1 MGLHAM
7 RRLER
12 ISAQLGLAV
21 VMSGALLNAQ
31 AQSSPT
37 APQPTEPFDVVME
50 RYIAEGLQR
59 NLALQGETLEVEK
72 AAEALSEARAR
83 FFPEVSLEA
92 RYSRAE
98 GGREF
103 SFPLGSALNPVY
115 STLNEMLIAQG
126 QEPRFPT
133 VQDETVPFLR
143 EREQDTRI
151 TVRQPLFAPAIPA
164 AVRAQRALLD
174 ASSYRRMAIG
184 RALRRDITLGYV
196 EWLKARSAVEIVQ
209 ASEELLNENLRV
221 NQSLFD
227 NGKITED
234 QVLRARAE
242 QLAVEQQKREMESLR
257 TQAQSYFNFLLNRD
271 LQTPIEVTNAPT
283 RPSEGARALEQLWA
297 NALDRRP
304 EVAQLD
310 RLQQASDEQVRIA
323 RHRRWPTLSLGFDGG
338 TQGEGY
344 RVGDGYNFGIAS
356 LVFTW
361 RLFDGGADASRV
373 AQARASQRQLVL
385 REEEIAQQ
393 IRLEV
398 QQAFDRLQTARASL
412 ATAQARAEASRAAFR
427 IASRKRDEG
436 VINQVEFI
444 DARSTL
450 TSAELN
456 YAITQFDVLARQA
469 ELEYATSDGELAID
483 SGV

>member
-1 MGLHAM
+1 M
-7 RRLER
+7 RSLKRTL
-12 ISAQLGLAV
+12 AKLGIAAAL
-21 VMSGALLNAQ
+21 SGALLTAQ
-31 AQSSPT
+31 AQTSPAT
-37 APQPTEPFDVVME
+37 TPPPSEPFDVVIE

-59 NLALQGETLEVEK
+59 NLALQSETLEVEK
-72 AAEALSEARAR
+72 AAQALSEARAR

-103 SFPLGSALNPVY
+103 SLPLGSALNPVY
-115 STLNEMLIAQG
+115 STLNEMLVAQG
-126 QEPRFPT
+126 QEPPFPGI
-133 VQDETVPFLR
+133 QDETVNFLR
-143 EREQDTRI
+143 EREQDTRVI
-151 TVRQPLFAPAIPA
+151 VRQPLFAPAIPA

-184 RALRRDITLGYV
+184 RALRRDITLGYIN
-196 EWLKARSAVEIVQ
+196 WLKARSSVAIVQ
-209 ASEELLNENLRV
+209 ASEVLLNENLRV

-242 QLAVEQQKREMESLR
+242 LLAVVQQKREIESLR

-271 LQTPIEVTNAPT
+271 LQASIEITNAPASA
-283 RPSEGARALEQLWA
+283 SESARALEQLWA
-297 NALDRRP
+297 SALDRRP
-304 EVAQLD
+304 EVAQLE
-310 RLQQASDEQVRIA
+310 RLQHASGEQVRIA
-323 RHRRWPTLSLGFDGG
+323 RHRRWPTLSLGLDGG
-338 TQGEGY
+338 TQGEEY
-344 RVGDGYNFGIAS
+344 RAGDGYNFGIAS

-361 RLFDGGADASRV
+361 RLFDGGSDAARV
-373 AQARASQRQLVL
+373 AQARASQRQLIL

-456 YAITQFDVLARQA
+456 YVITQFDVLARQA
-469 ELEYATSDGELAID
+469 ELEYATSDGDLAID
-483 SGV
+483 SGA